1 MRISFFRVI
10 DIILNSSYRNS
21 LLVGPRRYISM
32 KLMVV
37 VLVGPSKVRRNSLGG
52 FVDTCYVFL
61 QIKELER
68 TLSMFMI

>member
-1 MRISFFRVI
+1 
-10 DIILNSSYRNS
+10 
-21 LLVGPRRYISM
+21 M

-37 VLVGPSKVRRNSLGG
+37 VLVGPLKERRNSLGG
-52 FVDTCYVFL
+52 FVDICCVFL